1 MNPPALVANGD
12 FSRAIQMS
20 VKVLRHYHQ
29 IGLLEPVEVDRCTG
43 SRRDSTDQISM
54 VQITLRI
61 DNSKPPLS
69 RTTECLC

>member
-43 SRRDSTDQISM
+43 SRRDSSDQISM
-54 VQITLRI
+54 VQISRRI
-61 DNSKPPLS
+61 DNS
-69 RTTECLC
+69 

>member
-20 VKVLRHYHQ
+20 VKVLRQYHQ

-61 DNSKPPLS
+61 DNS
-69 RTTECLC
+69 

>member
-54 VQITLRI
+54 VQITRRI
-61 DNSKPPLS
+61 DNS
-69 RTTECLC
+69 

>member
-43 SRRDSTDQISM
+43 SRPDSTDQISM

-61 DNSKPPLS
+61 DNS
-69 RTTECLC
+69 

>member
-1 MNPPALVANGD
+1 MNRPALVANGD

-20 VKVLRHYHQ
+20 VKVLRHHQQ

-61 DNSKPPLS
+61 DNS
-69 RTTECLC
+69 

>member
-20 VKVLRHYHQ
+20 VKVPRHYHQ
-29 IGLLEPVEVDRCTG
+29 IGLLEPVEVDRCTR

-61 DNSKPPLS
+61 DNS
-69 RTTECLC
+69 

>member
-1 MNPPALVANGD
+1 MNPAALVANGD

-20 VKVLRHYHQ
+20 VKVLRHYHE

-54 VQITLRI
+54 VQIIRRV
-61 DNSKPPLS
+61 DNS
-69 RTTECLC
+69 

>member
-1 MNPPALVANGD
+1 
-12 FSRAIQMS
+12 MS
-20 VKVLRHYHQ
+20 VKTLRHYHQ

-61 DNSKPPLS
+61 DNS
-69 RTTECLC
+69 